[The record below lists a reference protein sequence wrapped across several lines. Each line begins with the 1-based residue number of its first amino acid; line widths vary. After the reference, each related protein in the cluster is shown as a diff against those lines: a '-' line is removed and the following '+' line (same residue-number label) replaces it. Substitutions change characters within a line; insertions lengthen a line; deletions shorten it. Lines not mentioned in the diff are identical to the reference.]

1 MAKRFSHEV
10 KMRVEYMLAER
21 TARYEKGSRSTVMMR
36 LASVTVGLGIAV
48 MIITLSVVAGFREQI
63 NGALRGMMA
72 DMTICDVSGFMRQE
86 SEAVVPSAEF
96 VAEVG
101 AIKGVR
107 SVAPQ
112 VTLNGMAKSG
122 DNVAGL
128 QIKGIDTGY
137 DTAWWQSVLLE
148 GALPDLAAEHRGKE
162 LLLSEATA
170 RKLDVAVGDKVEM
183 LFAVGDE
190 RPRRDRFKVSGIFRT
205 GLEEMDLRMAVGDVR
220 DVRRIAGWA
229 DDEVSGYDVMLAEGV
244 DSEVV
249 SDEIFQIIDRRYD
262 AGDESVGSLVV
273 NSIRERFPV
282 VFDWL
287 KAHSVNARVII
298 VIIMVV
304 VLFNMAAAM
313 LIMVLD
319 RTAMIGSL
327 KALGMRNGAI
337 RRMFLYR
344 AARLFAVGAL
354 WGNVVALVLV
364 GVQAVWHPVEL
375 NPSGYML
382 AELPVKVELWRVVL
396 LNVGAMAVT
405 VLTMLLPSAMIAR
418 ISPSESLKYKL

>member
-1 MAKRFSHEV
+1 MKI
-10 KMRVEYMLAER
+10 EYMLAER

-48 MIITLSVVAGFREQI
+48 MIITLSVVAGFRQQI

-86 SEAVVPSAEF
+86 SEAVRPSEEF
-96 VAEVG
+96 VREVE
-101 AIKGVR
+101 ALRGVK
-107 SVAPQ
+107 SISPQ
-112 VTLNGMAKSG
+112 VVLNGMAKSG

-128 QIKGIDTGY
+128 QLKGIDAEYATE
-137 DTAWWQSVLLE
+137 WWQSVIVE
-148 GALPDLAAEHRGKE
+148 GSLPDVAAEHRGKE

-170 RKLDVAVGDKVEM
+170 QKLDVAVGDKVEM

-190 RPRRDRFKVSGIFRT
+190 RPRRDRFKVSGIYRT
-205 GLEEMDLRMAVGDVR
+205 GLEEMDLRLAVADMR

-229 DDEVSGYDVMLAEGV
+229 DDEVSGYDVMLDDGADVEA
-244 DSEVV
+244 V

-282 VFDWL
+282 VYDWL
-287 KAHSVNARVII
+287 KAHNINARVII

-337 RRMFLYR
+337 RRMFIYR
-344 AARLFAVGAL
+344 AARLFVAGAL

-382 AELPVKVELWRVVL
+382 TYLPVKVELWRVVL
-396 LNVGAMAVT
+396 LNVGALAVT
-405 VLTMLLPSAMIAR
+405 VVVMLLPSVMIAR

>member
-1 MAKRFSHEV
+1 MKI
-10 KMRVEYMLAER
+10 EYMLAER

-48 MIITLSVVAGFREQI
+48 MIITLSVVAGFRQQI

-86 SEAVVPSAEF
+86 SEAVRPSEEF
-96 VAEVG
+96 VREVE
-101 AIKGVR
+101 ALRGVK
-107 SVAPQ
+107 SISPQ
-112 VTLNGMAKSG
+112 VVLNGMAKSG

-128 QIKGIDTGY
+128 QLKGIDAEY
-137 DTAWWQSVLLE
+137 DIEWWQSVIVE
-148 GALPDLAAEHRGKE
+148 GSLPDVAAEHRGKE

-170 RKLDVAVGDKVEM
+170 QKLDVAVGDKVEM

-190 RPRRDRFKVSGIFRT
+190 RPRRDRFKVSGIYRT
-205 GLEEMDLRMAVGDVR
+205 GLEEMDLRLAVADMR

-229 DDEVSGYDVMLAEGV
+229 DDEVSGYDVMLDDGADAEA
-244 DSEVV
+244 V

-282 VFDWL
+282 VYDWL
-287 KAHSVNARVII
+287 KAHNINARVII

-337 RRMFLYR
+337 RRMFIYR
-344 AARLFAVGAL
+344 AARLFVAGAL

-382 AELPVKVELWRVVL
+382 TELPVKVELWRVVL
-396 LNVGAMAVT
+396 LNVGALAVT
-405 VLTMLLPSAMIAR
+405 VVVMLLPSAMIAR

>member
-1 MAKRFSHEV
+1 MKI
-10 KMRVEYMLAER
+10 EYMLAER

-48 MIITLSVVAGFREQI
+48 MIITLSVVAGFRQQI

-86 SEAVVPSAEF
+86 SEAVRPSEEF
-96 VAEVG
+96 VREVG
-101 AIKGVR
+101 ALRGVK
-107 SVAPQ
+107 SISPQ
-112 VTLNGMAKSG
+112 VVLNGMAKSG

-128 QIKGIDTGY
+128 QLKGIDAKY
-137 DTAWWQSVLLE
+137 DIEWWQRVIVE
-148 GALPDLAAEHRGKE
+148 GSLPDVAAEHRGKE

-170 RKLDVAVGDKVEM
+170 QKLDVAVGDKVEM

-190 RPRRDRFKVSGIFRT
+190 RPRRDRFKVSGIYRT
-205 GLEEMDLRMAVGDVR
+205 GLEEMDLRLAVADMR

-229 DDEVSGYDVMLAEGV
+229 DDEVSGYDVMLDDGA
-244 DSEVV
+244 DADVV

-282 VFDWL
+282 VYDWL
-287 KAHSVNARVII
+287 KAHNINARVII

-337 RRMFLYR
+337 RRMFIYR
-344 AARLFAVGAL
+344 AARLFVAGAL

-382 AELPVKVELWRVVL
+382 TYLPVKVELWRVVL
-396 LNVGAMAVT
+396 LNVGALAVT
-405 VLTMLLPSAMIAR
+405 VVVMLLPSAMIAR

>member
-1 MAKRFSHEV
+1 MKI
-10 KMRVEYMLAER
+10 EYMLAER

-48 MIITLSVVAGFREQI
+48 MIITLSVVAGFRQQI

-86 SEAVVPSAEF
+86 SEAVRPSEEF
-96 VAEVG
+96 VREVG
-101 AIKGVR
+101 ALRGVK
-107 SVAPQ
+107 SISPQ
-112 VTLNGMAKSG
+112 VVLNGMAKSG

-128 QIKGIDTGY
+128 QLKGIDAEYATE
-137 DTAWWQSVLLE
+137 WWQSVIVE
-148 GALPDLAAEHRGKE
+148 GSLPDVAAEHRGKE

-170 RKLDVAVGDKVEM
+170 QKLDVAVGDKVEM

-190 RPRRDRFKVSGIFRT
+190 RPRRDRFKVSGIYRT
-205 GLEEMDLRMAVGDVR
+205 GLEEMDLRLAVADMR

-229 DDEVSGYDVMLAEGV
+229 DDEVSGYDVMLDDGA
-244 DSEVV
+244 DADVV
-249 SDEIFQIIDRRYD
+249 SDEMFQIIDRRYD

-282 VFDWL
+282 VYDWL
-287 KAHSVNARVII
+287 KAHNINARVII

-337 RRMFLYR
+337 RRMFIYR
-344 AARLFAVGAL
+344 AARLFVAGAL

-382 AELPVKVELWRVVL
+382 TYLPVKVELWRVVL
-396 LNVGAMAVT
+396 LNVGALAVT
-405 VLTMLLPSAMIAR
+405 VVVMLLPSAMIAR

>member
-1 MAKRFSHEV
+1 MKI
-10 KMRVEYMLAER
+10 EYMLAER

-48 MIITLSVVAGFREQI
+48 MIITLSVVAGFRQQI

-86 SEAVVPSAEF
+86 SEAVRPSEEF
-96 VAEVG
+96 VREVG
-101 AIKGVR
+101 ALRGVE
-107 SVAPQ
+107 SISPQ

-128 QIKGIDTGY
+128 QLKGIDAEYATE
-137 DTAWWQSVLLE
+137 WWQRVIVE
-148 GALPDLAAEHRGKE
+148 GSLPDVAAEHRGKE

-170 RKLDVAVGDKVEM
+170 QKLDVAVGDKVEM

-190 RPRRDRFKVSGIFRT
+190 RPRRDRFKVSGIYRT
-205 GLEEMDLRMAVGDVR
+205 GLEEMDLRLAVADMR

-229 DDEVSGYDVMLAEGV
+229 DDEVSGYDVMLDDGADAEA
-244 DSEVV
+244 V

-282 VFDWL
+282 VYDWL
-287 KAHSVNARVII
+287 KAHNINARVII

-337 RRMFLYR
+337 RRMFIYR

-382 AELPVKVELWRVVL
+382 TYLPVKVELWRVVL
-396 LNVGAMAVT
+396 LNAGALAVT
-405 VLTMLLPSAMIAR
+405 VVVMLLPSAMIAR

>member
-1 MAKRFSHEV
+1 MKI
-10 KMRVEYMLAER
+10 EYMLAER

-48 MIITLSVVAGFREQI
+48 MIITLSVVAGFRQQI

-86 SEAVVPSAEF
+86 SEAVRPSEEF
-96 VAEVG
+96 VREVE
-101 AIKGVR
+101 ALRGVK
-107 SVAPQ
+107 SISPQ
-112 VTLNGMAKSG
+112 VVLNGMAKSG

-128 QIKGIDTGY
+128 QLKGIDAKYATE
-137 DTAWWQSVLLE
+137 WWQSVIVE
-148 GALPDLAAEHRGKE
+148 GSLPDVAAEHRGKE

-170 RKLDVAVGDKVEM
+170 QKLDVAVGDKVEM

-190 RPRRDRFKVSGIFRT
+190 RPRRDRFKVSGIYRT
-205 GLEEMDLRMAVGDVR
+205 GLEEMDLRLAVADMR

-229 DDEVSGYDVMLAEGV
+229 DDEVSGYDVMLNDGADAEA
-244 DSEVV
+244 V

-282 VFDWL
+282 VYDWL
-287 KAHSVNARVII
+287 KAHNINARVII

-337 RRMFLYR
+337 RRMFIYR

-382 AELPVKVELWRVVL
+382 TYLPVKVELWRVVL
-396 LNVGAMAVT
+396 LNVGALAVT
-405 VLTMLLPSAMIAR
+405 VVVMLLPSAMIAR

>member
-1 MAKRFSHEV
+1 MKI
-10 KMRVEYMLAER
+10 EYMLAER

-36 LASVTVGLGIAV
+36 LATVTVGLGIAV
-48 MIITLSVVAGFREQI
+48 MIITLSVVAGFRQQI

-86 SEAVVPSAEF
+86 SEAVRPSEEF
-96 VAEVG
+96 VREVG
-101 AIKGVR
+101 ALRGVK
-107 SVAPQ
+107 SISPQ

-128 QIKGIDTGY
+128 QLKGIDAKY
-137 DTAWWQSVLLE
+137 DTEWWQRVIVE
-148 GALPDLAAEHRGKE
+148 GSLPDVAAEHRGKE

-170 RKLDVAVGDKVEM
+170 QKLDVAVGDKVEM

-190 RPRRDRFKVSGIFRT
+190 RPRRDRFKVSGIYRT
-205 GLEEMDLRMAVGDVR
+205 GLEEMDLRLAVADMR

-229 DDEVSGYDVMLAEGV
+229 DDEVSGYDVMLDDGADAEA
-244 DSEVV
+244 V

-282 VFDWL
+282 VYDWL
-287 KAHSVNARVII
+287 KAHNINARVII

-337 RRMFLYR
+337 RRMFIYR
-344 AARLFAVGAL
+344 AARLFVAGAL
-354 WGNVVALVLV
+354 WGNVMALVLV

-382 AELPVKVELWRVVL
+382 TYLPVKVELWRVVL
-396 LNVGAMAVT
+396 LNVGALAVT
-405 VLTMLLPSAMIAR
+405 VVVMLLPSAMIAR

>member
-1 MAKRFSHEV
+1 MKI
-10 KMRVEYMLAER
+10 EYMLAER

-48 MIITLSVVAGFREQI
+48 MIITLSVVAGFRQQI

-86 SEAVVPSAEF
+86 SEAVCPSEEF
-96 VAEVG
+96 VREVE
-101 AIKGVR
+101 ALRGVK
-107 SVAPQ
+107 SISPQ
-112 VTLNGMAKSG
+112 VVLNGMAKSG

-128 QIKGIDTGY
+128 QLKGIDAEYATE
-137 DTAWWQSVLLE
+137 WWQSVIVE
-148 GALPDLAAEHRGKE
+148 GSLPDVAAEHRGKE

-170 RKLDVAVGDKVEM
+170 QKLDVAVGDKVEM

-190 RPRRDRFKVSGIFRT
+190 RPRRDRFKVSGIYRT
-205 GLEEMDLRMAVGDVR
+205 GLEEMDLRLAVADMR

-229 DDEVSGYDVMLAEGV
+229 DDEVSGYDVMLDDGADAEA
-244 DSEVV
+244 V

-282 VFDWL
+282 VYDWL
-287 KAHSVNARVII
+287 KAHNINARVII

-337 RRMFLYR
+337 RRMFIYR
-344 AARLFAVGAL
+344 AARLFVAGAL

-382 AELPVKVELWRVVL
+382 TYLPVKVELWRVVL
-396 LNVGAMAVT
+396 LNVGALAVT
-405 VLTMLLPSAMIAR
+405 VVVMLLPSAMIAR

>member
-1 MAKRFSHEV
+1 
-10 KMRVEYMLAER
+10 MLAER

-48 MIITLSVVAGFREQI
+48 MILTLAVVAGFRQQI

-72 DMTICDVSGFMRQE
+72 DMTICDVSGLMRQE

-107 SVAPQ
+107 SIAPQ

-128 QIKGIDTGY
+128 QIKGIDQHY
-137 DTAWWQSVLLE
+137 DTEWWQSVLLE
-148 GALPDLAAEHRGKE
+148 GALPDFEAEHRGKE

-220 DVRRIAGWA
+220 DVRRIVGWA
-229 DDEVSGYDVMLAEGV
+229 DDEVSGYDVML
-244 DSEVV
+244 SEDAAADEV
-249 SDEIFQIIDRRYD
+249 SEAIFQIIDSRYD
-262 AGDESVGSLVV
+262 AGDKSVGSLVA
-273 NSIRERFPV
+273 SSLSERFPV

-287 KAHSVNARVII
+287 KAHSINARVII

-327 KALGMRNGAI
+327 KALGMRNRAI

-354 WGNVVALVLV
+354 WGNVVALALV
-364 GVQAVWHPVEL
+364 GVQALWHPVEL

-382 AELPVKVELWRVVL
+382 SELPVRVELGRVVL

>member
-1 MAKRFSHEV
+1 
-10 KMRVEYMLAER
+10 MLAER

-72 DMTICDVSGFMRQE
+72 DMTICDVSGLMRQE

-128 QIKGIDTGY
+128 QIKGIDTEY

-229 DDEVSGYDVMLAEGV
+229 DDEVSGYDVMLAEGA
-244 DSEVV
+244 DAEVV

>member
-1 MAKRFSHEV
+1 MKI
-10 KMRVEYMLAER
+10 EYMLAER

-48 MIITLSVVAGFREQI
+48 MIITLSVVAGFRQQI

-86 SEAVVPSAEF
+86 SEAVRPSEEF
-96 VAEVG
+96 VREVE
-101 AIKGVR
+101 ALRGVK
-107 SVAPQ
+107 SISPQ
-112 VTLNGMAKSG
+112 VVLNGMAKSG

-128 QIKGIDTGY
+128 QLKGIDAEY
-137 DTAWWQSVLLE
+137 DTAWWQSVIVE
-148 GALPDLAAEHRGKE
+148 GSLPDVAAEHRGKE

-170 RKLDVAVGDKVEM
+170 QKLDVAVGDKVEM

-190 RPRRDRFKVSGIFRT
+190 RPRRDRFKVSGIYRT
-205 GLEEMDLRMAVGDVR
+205 GLEEMDLRLAVADMR

-229 DDEVSGYDVMLAEGV
+229 DDEVSGYDVMLDDGADAEA
-244 DSEVV
+244 V

-282 VFDWL
+282 VYDWL
-287 KAHSVNARVII
+287 KAHNINARVII

-337 RRMFLYR
+337 RRMFIYR

-382 AELPVKVELWRVVL
+382 TYLPVKVELWRVVL
-396 LNVGAMAVT
+396 LNAGALAVT
-405 VLTMLLPSAMIAR
+405 VVVMLLPSAMIAR